1 MQQNMKA
8 WCNEQIALEKKKA
21 LPILSFPIIDQMGC
35 SVKDIV
41 SSSDL
46 QCEAMKK
53 IADLTDSAASVSFMD
68 LSVEAECFGAKI
80 TFSDD
85 EVPTVIG
92 TLLETEEDVDDLTV
106 PEIGAARSGL
116 YIDTIKKVKEKITDR
131 PIFAGMIGPYS
142 LAARLMGV
150 TEIMIN
156 GFEEPEMVHKLLD
169 KVTDFL
175 ISYALAYKQAGAN
188 GVVMA
193 EPVAG
198 LLDPDSAEE
207 FSAPYVKKIVDTVQ
221 DDDFIVIYHNC
232 GSNTIVALDSIL
244 STCCAAYHFGNA
256 IDMGEMMEKMPK
268 DILTMGNIDP
278 AGVLLNGTVET
289 VKAETQKLMENCAKY
304 PNFLPSSGCDIP
316 PKTPWENIDAFFE
329 TIKNF

>member
-8 WCNEQIALEKKKA
+8 WCNEQIASERKKA

-80 TFSDD
+80 TFLDD

-156 GFEEPEMVHKLLD
+156 GFEEPDMVHKLLD

-175 ISYALAYKQAGAN
+175 ISYGLAYNQAGAN

-207 FSAPYVKKIVDTVQ
+207 FSAPYVKKIVDAVQ
-221 DDDFIVIYHNC
+221 NDEFIVIYHNC

-256 IDMGEMMEKMPK
+256 IDMGEMMEKMPQ

-304 PNFLPSSGCDIP
+304 PNFIPSSGCDIP

-329 TIKNF
+329 TVKNF